1 MSLCF
6 PAKDSV
12 AKEGALQT
20 ELHDLCAGYKTEVLD
35 GFLHWY
41 PTWTAHSG
49 VICNVSIFK

>member
-6 PAKDSV
+6 AAKDSV

-35 GFLHWY
+35 DFFIGTRHGRLIQ
-41 PTWTAHSG
+41 
-49 VICNVSIFK
+49 V